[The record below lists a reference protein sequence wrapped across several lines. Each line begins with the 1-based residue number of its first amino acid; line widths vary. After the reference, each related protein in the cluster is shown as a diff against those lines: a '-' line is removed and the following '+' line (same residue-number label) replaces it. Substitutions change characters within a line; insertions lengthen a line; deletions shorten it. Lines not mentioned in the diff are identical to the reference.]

1 MDEKKIGA
9 PQPKNTGGKVIEKIQ
24 YDFNKLTK
32 AEIFRRRHF
41 NNAEREA
48 LYIAAGGLCA
58 ICGATLDALWEPDH
72 IVPFSEGGL
81 TDVTN
86 GQATCRPCNRM
97 KGARHA

>member
-1 MDEKKIGA
+1 MVEKKIGA
-9 PQPKNTGGKVIEKIQ
+9 PQPKNTGEKMIDAIQ
-24 YDFNKLTK
+24 HDFNKLTK